1 MNIEQFIAKRLNKKN
16 TKKQYSKS
24 ISKLC
29 ILSISSCLAII
40 IISICT
46 GRGLEK
52 EIKKNLS
59 SINSSVTIENYYN
72 LNSENFIK
80 NKYITIEDST
90 LNKIQNIENVNSI
103 NKVISTFAVLSN
115 KNDFVGIVLNAFNG
129 SNQNKYLNDKIISG
143 RKPNHKFEILIS
155 KFQSDKLDLN
165 INDTILSSFLRKNK
179 NEYNDTHSKLTV
191 CGIYQTEI
199 ENFDKNLCFTNY
211 EYLRKKLKLNDKVS
225 YYQVFLNDIN
235 KFNEVNYLINN
246 KINDIKNN
254 YEIKSFT
261 INEKYP
267 NIFHWISLFK
277 KNIILVTIIM
287 LTVCLINISIFL
299 IVMVVERSQMIA
311 VLKSFGGSNFRIV
324 KIFIYRSV
332 IIVSKGLFFGN
343 FFGFLVC
350 GVQKKF
356 EIIKLNPE
364 SYFVNEIPIYFDFY
378 SIFLS
383 NLLIFILIPI
393 AIIVP
398 YIKISKLS
406 ISNSLKIK

>member
-59 SINSSVTIENYYN
+59 SINSSITIENYYN

-90 LNKIQNIENVNSI
+90 LNKIQNIKNVNSI
-103 NKVISTFAVLSN
+103 NKVISTFAILSN
-115 KNDFVGIVLNAFNG
+115 KNDFIGIILNALNG

-143 RKPNHKFEILIS
+143 RKPNNKFEILIS
-155 KFQSDKLDLN
+155 KFQSDKLGLSL
-165 INDTILSSFLRKNK
+165 NDTILSSFLRKNK

-191 CGIYQTEI
+191 CGIYQTAI
-199 ENFDKNLCFTNY
+199 ENFDKNLCFTDY
-211 EYLRKKLKLNDKVS
+211 EYLRKKLKLNDEVS

-235 KFNEVNYLINN
+235 KFNDVNYIINN

-277 KNIILVTIIM
+277 KNIVLVTIIM

-299 IVMVVERSQMIA
+299 IVMVVERSQMIG

-324 KIFIYRSV
+324 KIFFYRSINV
-332 IIVSKGLFFGN
+332 VSKGLFFGN
-343 FFGFLVC
+343 FFGLLVC

-356 EIIKLNPE
+356 KIIKLNPE
-364 SYFVNEIPIYFDFY
+364 SYFVNEIPIFFDFY

-383 NLLIFILIPI
+383 NLLIFVLIPI

>member
-59 SINSSVTIENYYN
+59 SINSSITIENYYN

-90 LNKIQNIENVNSI
+90 LNKIQNIKNVNSI
-103 NKVISTFAVLSN
+103 NKVISTFAILSN
-115 KNDFVGIVLNAFNG
+115 KNDFIGIILNALNG

-143 RKPNHKFEILIS
+143 RKPNNKFEILIS
-155 KFQSDKLDLN
+155 KFQSDKLGLSL
-165 INDTILSSFLRKNK
+165 NDTILSSFLRKNK

-191 CGIYQTEI
+191 CGIYQTAI
-199 ENFDKNLCFTNY
+199 ENFDKNLCFTDY
-211 EYLRKKLKLNDKVS
+211 EYLRKKLKLNDEVS

-235 KFNEVNYLINN
+235 KFNDVNYIINN

-277 KNIILVTIIM
+277 KNIVLVTIIM

-299 IVMVVERSQMIA
+299 IVMVVERSQMIG

-324 KIFIYRSV
+324 KIFFYRSINV
-332 IIVSKGLFFGN
+332 VSKGLFFGN
-343 FFGFLVC
+343 FFGLSVC

-356 EIIKLNPE
+356 KIIKLNPE
-364 SYFVNEIPIYFDFY
+364 SYFVNEIPIFFDFY

-383 NLLIFILIPI
+383 NLLIFVLIPI

>member
-46 GRGLEK
+46 GGGLEK

-59 SINSSVTIENYYN
+59 SINSSITIENYYN

-80 NKYITIEDST
+80 HKYITIEDST
-90 LNKIQNIENVNSI
+90 LNKIQNIKNVNSI
-103 NKVISTFAVLSN
+103 NKVISTFAILSN
-115 KNDFVGIVLNAFNG
+115 KNDFIGIILNALNG

-143 RKPNHKFEILIS
+143 RKPNNKFEILIS
-155 KFQSDKLDLN
+155 KFQSDKLGLSL
-165 INDTILSSFLRKNK
+165 NDTILSSFLRKNK

-191 CGIYQTEI
+191 CGIYQTAI
-199 ENFDKNLCFTNY
+199 ENFDKNLCFTDY
-211 EYLRKKLKLNDKVS
+211 EYLRKKLKLNDEVS

-235 KFNEVNYLINN
+235 KFNDVNYIINN

-277 KNIILVTIIM
+277 KNIVLVTIIM

-299 IVMVVERSQMIA
+299 IVMVVERSQMIG

-324 KIFIYRSV
+324 KIFFYRSINV
-332 IIVSKGLFFGN
+332 VSKGLFFGN
-343 FFGFLVC
+343 FFGLLVC

-356 EIIKLNPE
+356 KIIKLNPE
-364 SYFVNEIPIYFDFY
+364 SYFVNEIPIFFDFY

-383 NLLIFILIPI
+383 NLLIFVLIPI

>member
-1 MNIEQFIAKRLNKKN
+1 LNIEQFIAKRLNKKN

-24 ISKLC
+24 ITKLC

-59 SINSSVTIENYYN
+59 SINSSITIENYYN

-80 NKYITIEDST
+80 NKYISIEDST
-90 LNKIQNIENVNSI
+90 LKEIQNIGNVKSI
-103 NKVISTFAVLSN
+103 NKVISTFAILSN
-115 KNDFVGIVLNAFNG
+115 KNDFVGIILNGLKG
-129 SNQNKYLNDKIISG
+129 SSQKKYLNDKIISG
-143 RKPNHKFEILIS
+143 RKPINKFEILIS
-155 KFQSDKLDLN
+155 KFQSDKLGLN
-165 INDTILSSFLRKNK
+165 LNDTILSSFLRKNK
-179 NEYNDTHSKLTV
+179 YEYNDTHSKLTV

-225 YYQVFLNDIN
+225 YYQVFLKDIN
-235 KFNEVNYLINN
+235 KFKEVNYVINN
-246 KINDIKNN
+246 KIHDIKNN
-254 YEIKSFT
+254 YEIKSFS

-267 NIFHWISLFK
+267 NIFNWISLFK
-277 KNIILVTIIM
+277 KNIILITIIM

-299 IVMVVERSQMIA
+299 IVMVVERSQMIG
-311 VLKSFGGSNFRIV
+311 VLKSFGGSNFQIV
-324 KIFIYRSV
+324 KIFFYRS
-332 IIVSKGLFFGN
+332 INIVFKGLFFGN

-350 GVQKKF
+350 TAQKKF
-356 EIIKLNPE
+356 KIIKLNPE

-383 NLLIFILIPI
+383 NLLIFVLIPI
-393 AIIVP
+393 AIIIP
-398 YIKISKLS
+398 YIKISKLT

>member
-59 SINSSVTIENYYN
+59 SINSSITIENYYN

-90 LNKIQNIENVNSI
+90 LNKIQNIKNVNSI
-103 NKVISTFAVLSN
+103 NKVISTFAILSN
-115 KNDFVGIVLNAFNG
+115 KNDFIGIILNALNG

-143 RKPNHKFEILIS
+143 RKPNNKFEILIS
-155 KFQSDKLDLN
+155 KFQSDKLGLSL
-165 INDTILSSFLRKNK
+165 NDTILSSFLRKNK

-191 CGIYQTEI
+191 CGIYQTAI
-199 ENFDKNLCFTNY
+199 ENFDKNLCFTDY
-211 EYLRKKLKLNDKVS
+211 EYLRKKLKLNDEVS

-235 KFNEVNYLINN
+235 KFNDVNYIINN
-246 KINDIKNN
+246 KIDDIKNN

-277 KNIILVTIIM
+277 KNIVLVTIIM

-299 IVMVVERSQMIA
+299 IVMVVERSQMIG

-324 KIFIYRSV
+324 KIFFYRSINV
-332 IIVSKGLFFGN
+332 VCKGLFFGN
-343 FFGFLVC
+343 FFGLLVC

-356 EIIKLNPE
+356 KIIKLNPE
-364 SYFVNEIPIYFDFY
+364 SYFVNEIPIFFDFY

-383 NLLIFILIPI
+383 NLLIFVLIPI

>member
-59 SINSSVTIENYYN
+59 SINSSITIENYYN

-90 LNKIQNIENVNSI
+90 LNKIQNIKNVNSI
-103 NKVISTFAVLSN
+103 NKVISTFAILSN
-115 KNDFVGIVLNAFNG
+115 KNDFIGIILNALNG

-143 RKPNHKFEILIS
+143 RKPNKKFEILIS
-155 KFQSDKLDLN
+155 KFQSDKLGLSL
-165 INDTILSSFLRKNK
+165 NDTILSSFLRKNK

-191 CGIYQTEI
+191 CGIYQTAI
-199 ENFDKNLCFTNY
+199 ENFDKNLCFTDY
-211 EYLRKKLKLNDKVS
+211 EYLRKKLKLNDEVS

-235 KFNEVNYLINN
+235 KFNEVNYIINN

-299 IVMVVERSQMIA
+299 IVMVVERSQMIG

-324 KIFIYRSV
+324 KIFFYRS
-332 IIVSKGLFFGN
+332 INIVSKGLFFGN
-343 FFGFLVC
+343 FFGLLVC
-350 GVQKKF
+350 GAQMKF
-356 EIIKLNPE
+356 KIIKLNPE
-364 SYFVNEIPIYFDFY
+364 SYFVNEIPIFFDFY

-383 NLLIFILIPI
+383 NLLIFVLIPI

>member
-1 MNIEQFIAKRLNKKN
+1 LNTEQFIAKRLNKKN

-46 GRGLEK
+46 GEGLEK

-59 SINSSVTIENYYN
+59 SINSSITIENYYN

-80 NKYITIEDST
+80 DKYITIEDST

-103 NKVISTFAVLSN
+103 NKVISTFAILSN
-115 KNDFVGIVLNAFNG
+115 KNDFIGIVLNALNG
-129 SNQNKYLNDKIISG
+129 SNQNKYLNNKIISG
-143 RKPNHKFEILIS
+143 RKPNNKFEILIS
-155 KFQSDKLDLN
+155 KFQSDKLGLS

-179 NEYNDTHSKLTV
+179 NEYNDTHSKLNV

-199 ENFDKNLCFTNY
+199 ENFDKNLCFTDY

-299 IVMVVERSQMIA
+299 IVMVVERSQMIGI
-311 VLKSFGGSNFRIV
+311 LKSFGGSNFRIV
-324 KIFIYRSV
+324 KIFFYRS
-332 IIVSKGLFFGN
+332 INIVGKGLFFGN

-350 GVQKKF
+350 GAQKKF
-356 EIIKLNPE
+356 KIIKLNSE

-378 SIFLS
+378 SILLS
-383 NLLIFILIPI
+383 NLLIFVLIPI

>member
-1 MNIEQFIAKRLNKKN
+1 LNIEQFIAKRLNKKN

>member
-59 SINSSVTIENYYN
+59 SINSSITIENYYN

-90 LNKIQNIENVNSI
+90 LNKIQNIKNVNSI
-103 NKVISTFAVLSN
+103 NKVISTFAILSN
-115 KNDFVGIVLNAFNG
+115 KNDFIGIILNALNG

-143 RKPNHKFEILIS
+143 RKPNNKFEILIS
-155 KFQSDKLDLN
+155 KFQSDKLGLSL
-165 INDTILSSFLRKNK
+165 NDTILSSFLRKNK

-191 CGIYQTEI
+191 CGIYQTAI
-199 ENFDKNLCFTNY
+199 ENFDKNLCFTDY

-235 KFNEVNYLINN
+235 KFNDVNYIINN

-277 KNIILVTIIM
+277 KNIVLVTIIM

-299 IVMVVERSQMIA
+299 IVMVVERSQMIG

-324 KIFIYRSV
+324 KIFFYRSINV
-332 IIVSKGLFFGN
+332 VSKGLFFGN
-343 FFGFLVC
+343 FFGLLVC

-356 EIIKLNPE
+356 KIIKLNPE
-364 SYFVNEIPIYFDFY
+364 SYFVNEIPIFFDFY

-383 NLLIFILIPI
+383 NLLIFVLIPI

>member
-59 SINSSVTIENYYN
+59 SINSSITIENYYN

-90 LNKIQNIENVNSI
+90 LNKIQNIKNVNSI
-103 NKVISTFAVLSN
+103 NKVISTFAILSN
-115 KNDFVGIVLNAFNG
+115 KNDFIGIILNALNG

-143 RKPNHKFEILIS
+143 RKPNNKFEILIS
-155 KFQSDKLDLN
+155 KFQSDKLGLSL
-165 INDTILSSFLRKNK
+165 NDTILSSFLRKNK

-191 CGIYQTEI
+191 CGIYQTAI
-199 ENFDKNLCFTNY
+199 ENFDKNLCFTDY
-211 EYLRKKLKLNDKVS
+211 EYLRKKLKLKDEVS

-235 KFNEVNYLINN
+235 KFNEVNYIINN

-299 IVMVVERSQMIA
+299 IVMVVERSQMIG

-324 KIFIYRSV
+324 KIFFYRSINV
-332 IIVSKGLFFGN
+332 VSKGLFFGN
-343 FFGFLVC
+343 FFGLLVC
-350 GVQKKF
+350 GAQKKF
-356 EIIKLNPE
+356 KIIKLNPE
-364 SYFVNEIPIYFDFY
+364 SYFVNEIPIFFDFY

-383 NLLIFILIPI
+383 NLLIFVLIPM

>member
-1 MNIEQFIAKRLNKKN
+1 M
-16 TKKQYSKS
+16 
-24 ISKLC
+24 
-29 ILSISSCLAII
+29 
-40 IISICT
+40 
-46 GRGLEK
+46 
-52 EIKKNLS
+52 
-59 SINSSVTIENYYN
+59 
-72 LNSENFIK
+72 
-80 NKYITIEDST
+80 
-90 LNKIQNIENVNSI
+90 
-103 NKVISTFAVLSN
+103 SN
-115 KNDFVGIVLNAFNG
+115 KNDFIGIILNALNG

-143 RKPNHKFEILIS
+143 RKPNKKFEILIS
-155 KFQSDKLDLN
+155 KFQSDKLGLSL
-165 INDTILSSFLRKNK
+165 NDTILSSFLRKNK

-191 CGIYQTEI
+191 CGIYQTAI
-199 ENFDKNLCFTNY
+199 ENFDKNLCFTDY
-211 EYLRKKLKLNDKVS
+211 EYLRKKLKLNDEVS

-235 KFNEVNYLINN
+235 KFNEVNYIINN

-299 IVMVVERSQMIA
+299 IVMVVERSQMIG

-324 KIFIYRSV
+324 KIFFYRS
-332 IIVSKGLFFGN
+332 INIVSKGLFFGN
-343 FFGFLVC
+343 FFGLLVC

-356 EIIKLNPE
+356 KIIKLNPE
-364 SYFVNEIPIYFDFY
+364 SYFVNEIPIFFDFY

-383 NLLIFILIPI
+383 NLLIFVLIPI

>member
-59 SINSSVTIENYYN
+59 SINSSITIENYYN

-90 LNKIQNIENVNSI
+90 LNKIQNIKNVNSI
-103 NKVISTFAVLSN
+103 NKVISTFAILSN
-115 KNDFVGIVLNAFNG
+115 KNDFIGIILNALNG

-143 RKPNHKFEILIS
+143 RKPNNKFEILIS
-155 KFQSDKLDLN
+155 KFQSDKLGLSL
-165 INDTILSSFLRKNK
+165 NDTILSSFLRKNK

-191 CGIYQTEI
+191 CGIYQTAI
-199 ENFDKNLCFTNY
+199 ENFDKNLCFTDY
-211 EYLRKKLKLNDKVS
+211 EYLRKKLKLNDEVS

-235 KFNEVNYLINN
+235 KFNDVNYIINN
-246 KINDIKNN
+246 KIDDIKNN

-277 KNIILVTIIM
+277 KNIVLVTIIM

-299 IVMVVERSQMIA
+299 IVMVVERSQMIG

-324 KIFIYRSV
+324 KIFFYRSINV
-332 IIVSKGLFFGN
+332 VSKGLFFGN
-343 FFGFLVC
+343 FFGLSVC

-356 EIIKLNPE
+356 KIIKLNPE
-364 SYFVNEIPIYFDFY
+364 SYFVNEIPIFFDFY

-383 NLLIFILIPI
+383 NLLIFVLIPI

>member
-46 GRGLEK
+46 GGGLEK

-59 SINSSVTIENYYN
+59 SINSSITIENYYN

-90 LNKIQNIENVNSI
+90 LNKIQNIKNVNSI
-103 NKVISTFAVLSN
+103 NKVISTFAILSN
-115 KNDFVGIVLNAFNG
+115 KNDFIGIILNALNG

-143 RKPNHKFEILIS
+143 RKPNNKFEILIS
-155 KFQSDKLDLN
+155 KFQSDKLGLSL
-165 INDTILSSFLRKNK
+165 NDTILSSFLRKNK

-191 CGIYQTEI
+191 CGIYQTAI
-199 ENFDKNLCFTNY
+199 ENFDKNLCFTDY
-211 EYLRKKLKLNDKVS
+211 EYLRKKLKLNDEVS

-235 KFNEVNYLINN
+235 KFNDVNYIINN

-277 KNIILVTIIM
+277 KNIVLVTIIM

-299 IVMVVERSQMIA
+299 IVMVVERSQMIG

-324 KIFIYRSV
+324 KIFFYRSINV
-332 IIVSKGLFFGN
+332 VSKGLFFGN
-343 FFGFLVC
+343 FFGLLVC

-356 EIIKLNPE
+356 KIIKLNPE
-364 SYFVNEIPIYFDFY
+364 SYFVNEIPIFFDFY

-383 NLLIFILIPI
+383 NLLIFVLIPI